1 MAFDTTLAAIQPA
14 LRIDYRPRLRKQL
27 NNATILLQ
35 KVKRNEDNYVGE
47 EARLTLHTG
56 RNQGMGART
65 ERQNLPKARNQKYD
79 KAIFN
84 AKYLYSTIEISGP
97 AIAATKNM
105 AGSIVKA
112 VDSEI
117 KGTAID
123 LPKDLN
129 RMLWHDGSSSLT
141 QVNDTAHTAA
151 VAVQSTKFIKPDM
164 EVWIIATDGTQKIT
178 TGVAGTNFDASS
190 LAVLTV
196 DSATQ
201 FTLEIDPGTVARTAT
216 DIVIRAGSRNTAAIG
231 AHIEPWGLQAAIS
244 DADSGNGLT
253 DDFGKIDRGGAGGI
267 SFWNANMLGNSGVVR
282 ALTTDLMQQAWD
294 QCGIEGDSEP
304 GLILTDHAGKRA
316 YGRLLVADKRFDG
329 ALVKLD
335 GGWSGLDFN
344 GAPVVSDVDASLT
357 NTPQYLRRMY
367 FLTMSTLSFE
377 VLSDWDW
384 MEKDGAVLH
393 RVENKDSYGATFF
406 SYREFACDRPN
417 ANTVLDD
424 LDF

>member
-27 NNATILLQ
+27 NNATILLS

-56 RNQGMGART
+56 RNEGIGARR

-84 AKYLYSTIEISGP
+84 AKYIYGRIEISGP

-105 AGSIVKA
+105 SGSIVKA

-117 KGTAID
+117 KGLAID
-123 LPKDLN
+123 LPKDMN
-129 RMLWHDGSSSLT
+129 RMSFHDGSSSLT

-151 VAVQSTKFIKPDM
+151 VVVQSTKFIKPDM
-164 EVWIIATDGTQKIT
+164 EVWIIST
-178 TGVAGTNFDASS
+178 AGTHKIDSGAAANFDVNS

-201 FTLEIDPGTVARTAT
+201 FTLEIDPGAIARTAT
-216 DIVIRAGSRNTAAIG
+216 DIVLRAGSRNTAAIG
-231 AHIEPWGLQAAIS
+231 AHIEPWGLQAALS
-244 DADSGNGLT
+244 DAEPGNGLT
-253 DDFGKIDRGGAGGI
+253 DDFGKIDRGGAGGV
-267 SFWNANMLGNSGVVR
+267 SFWNANMLGNSGTLR
-282 ALTTDLMQQAWD
+282 ALTSDLMQQAWD
-294 QCGIEGDSEP
+294 QCDIEGDSEP
-304 GLILTDHAGKRA
+304 GLIMTDHAGKRA

-335 GGWSGLDFN
+335 GGWPGLDFN
-344 GAPVVSDVDASLT
+344 GAPLVSDVDASLT

-384 MEKDGAVLH
+384 MEKDGAVLS
-393 RVENKDSYGATFF
+393 RVANQDGYEAVFF
-406 SYREFACDRPN
+406 TYREFACDRPN
-417 ANTVLDD
+417 ANAVLDD